1 MSSIILHTNVI
12 VMYRFI
18 SNPRFRAVFAT
29 GALVAALLFF
39 SDTGAGRTA
48 RDATTSVLAPIMK
61 AAVNIR
67 TFFYGDAGVSGAAGT
82 SIFRESDEYIAMT
95 FRMESFMEE
104 NESLRRMLGF
114 REQSGR
120 EWRAFEVRAY
130 SRELGKETL
139 LIAGG
144 SRDGVREGDLV
155 VDAQGFLLG
164 AVREVT
170 DAHAKVSLAS
180 NAGETFDVELRP
192 GGVHALAKGIGARAF
207 TIQLVPTD
215 AEVRRGDYV
224 VASSPLL
231 PRGALLAEVAEV
243 SAGISVAFH
252 EIRAVLLTRPEHS
265 RMVLVISQE

>member
-1 MSSIILHTNVI
+1 
-12 VMYRFI
+12 MYRLI
-18 SNPRFRAVFAT
+18 LSQRFRAVFAT
-29 GALVAALLFF
+29 GALVAVLLFF
-39 SDTGAGRTA
+39 SDTGAGHTA
-48 RDATTSVLAPIMK
+48 RDATTSVLTPLMR

-67 TFFYGDAGVSGAAGT
+67 VFFYGDAGMSDSAGT
-82 SIFRESDEYIAMT
+82 SIFYESAEYMAMT
-95 FRMESFMEE
+95 FRIESLTEE
-104 NESLRRMLGF
+104 NESLRRMLAF
-114 REQSGR
+114 RAQSGR
-120 EWRAFEVRAY
+120 QWKAFEVRAY
-130 SRELGKETL
+130 SREWGKETL

-155 VDAQGFLLG
+155 VDVQGFLLG

-192 GGVHALAKGIGARAF
+192 GSVHALAKGIGARAF

-224 VASSPLL
+224 AISSPLL
-231 PRGALLAEVAEV
+231 GRGALLAEVAEV

-252 EIRAVLLTRPEHS
+252 EIRAVLLTRPERS
-265 RMVLVISQE
+265 RIVLVISQE

>member
-1 MSSIILHTNVI
+1 
-12 VMYRFI
+12 MYRFI
-18 SNPRFRAVFAT
+18 SSQQFMAVFVT

-39 SDTGAGRTA
+39 SDTRAGRA
-48 RDATTSVLAPIMK
+48 IRDTTIIVLAPLTK
-61 AAVNIR
+61 AAANMRV
-67 TFFYGDAGVSGAAGT
+67 FVYGDTGADEVSRSNEYVAMA
-82 SIFRESDEYIAMT
+82 FRIESL
-95 FRMESFMEE
+95 MEE
-104 NESLRRMLGF
+104 NELLRRMLAF

-120 EWRAFEVRAY
+120 EWKAFEVRAY
-130 SRELGKETL
+130 SREWSKETL

-144 SRDGVREGDLV
+144 YRDGVREGDLV

-180 NAGETFDVELRP
+180 NVGETFDVELRP
-192 GGVHALAKGIGARAF
+192 GSVHALAKGIGARAF

-224 VASSPLL
+224 AVSSPLIS
-231 PRGALLAEVAEV
+231 RGALLAEVAEV

-252 EIRAVLLTRPEHS
+252 EIRAVLLTHPERS